1 MKLSVI
7 IPVFNEVD
15 TILEIV
21 ERVRRVPI
29 EKELVLVDDSSSD
42 GSGEILSHLGSDA
55 DTTVLTLSLIHI

>member
-29 EKELVLVDDSSSD
+29 EKELVLVDD
-42 GSGEILSHLGSDA
+42 
-55 DTTVLTLSLIHI
+55 

>member
-42 GSGEILSHLGSDA
+42 GSGEIL
-55 DTTVLTLSLIHI
+55 